1 MTRKIPVTYLFDPLC
16 GWCYGATPALRTLAE
31 HPEIALA
38 LAPTGLF
45 SGEGARPMDDAF
57 ADYAWSND
65 RRIARLSGQTF
76 SEVYRDRVLGDRR
89 RRFDSGPA
97 TLALTAV
104 RLAAPEAERTALK
117 AIQEARYVEGRD
129 VTDPAVLAEVLEGL
143 GEPEA
148 ALRVL
153 AADAELLAANRRRIA
168 DARAEMR
175 RFNLTGVPTLL
186 HGEGARRRP
195 IETGALFGDRAE
207 LLEHLL
213 VC

>member
-16 GWCYGATPALRTLAE
+16 GWCYGATPALQALAE
-31 HPEIALA
+31 HAEIALE

-57 ADYAWSND
+57 AGYAWSND

-76 SEVYRDRVLGDRR
+76 SEVYRDRVLGGRG
-89 RRFDSGPA
+89 RFDSGPA

-104 RLAAPEAERTALK
+104 RLSAPEAERVALK
-117 AIQEARYVEGRD
+117 AIQEARYVGGRD

-143 GEPEA
+143 DQ
-148 ALRVL
+148 L
-153 AADAELLAANRRRIA
+153 AAARRILSADADLLAANRRRIA

-195 IETGALFGDRAE
+195 IESAALFGDRAGLME
-207 LLEHLL
+207 RLSAS
-213 VC
+213 